1 MDEHAIIDLA
11 NFILFLLEV
20 GLLFTTSL
28 ENFYYNTLIHRI
40 YWINKLN
47 IFLFFTELFLP
58 IIRFDYL
65 MIVILSLRSLNVLL
79 LIYIMYLYNK
89 EDSLREEEEEEEE
102 DEDEVNIREGAYGV
116 YHALCII

>member
-1 MDEHAIIDLA
+1 MDEYALIDIA
-11 NFILFLLEV
+11 NFSLFLLEV

-28 ENFYYNTLIHRI
+28 ENFYSRTLLNRI

-58 IIRFDYL
+58 IFRFDYL

-79 LIYIMYLYNK
+79 LLYIMYLYNK
-89 EDSLREEEEEEEE
+89 EDTLREEEQE
-102 DEDEVNIREGAYGV
+102 EVNLREGAYGV
-116 YHALCII
+116 YYALCII